1 MLQKN
6 RALSLIIQSA
16 NLHDKTNYY
25 WYVEAV
31 DIYGNVR
38 TSTSSRLF
46 KTNNQNYIPG
56 IIQGVIFS
64 DQAAAMIAAATVKAA
79 IGNDL
84 PAIIQSSLDGNFAL
98 EVRPGDTV
106 KIECVKTG
114 YQTASLTN
122 MVVPPGE
129 ITTINIPLS
138 VSAGPGDLNGDTKV
152 DLADAI
158 LALKVVS
165 GNTSTIHKEADVN
178 ADGKIGLVDVIYIL
192 QKIAGLRQP

>member
-1 MLQKN
+1 
-6 RALSLIIQSA
+6 
-16 NLHDKTNYY
+16 
-25 WYVEAV
+25 
-31 DIYGNVR
+31 
-38 TSTSSRLF
+38 
-46 KTNNQNYIPG
+46 
-56 IIQGVIFS
+56 
-64 DQAAAMIAAATVKAA
+64 MIAAATVKAT
-79 IGNDL
+79 IGSDL
-84 PAIIQSSLDGNFAL
+84 PVIIQSNLAGNFAL

-158 LALKVVS
+158 LALKVIS
-165 GNTSTIHKEADVN
+165 RIPATIQKEADVN
-178 ADGKIGLVDVIYIL
+178 EDGRIGMAEGGGDLL
-192 QKIAGLRQP
+192 